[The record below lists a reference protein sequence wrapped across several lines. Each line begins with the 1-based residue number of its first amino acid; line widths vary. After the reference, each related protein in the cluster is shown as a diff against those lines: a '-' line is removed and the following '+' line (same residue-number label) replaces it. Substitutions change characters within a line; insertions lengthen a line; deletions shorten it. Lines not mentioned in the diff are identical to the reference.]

1 MVPIEVMVIR
11 GLIRPLILGWDFMK
25 KHGCVINIKKGKFEF
40 TGNGVTDLLPSPAQS
55 MGSVI
60 AVAEDFAVAA
70 NAKMH
75 VKMDVA
81 SEESHERQNG
91 DQVLVEPLYTH
102 GSRVLMARCISKIE
116 DGRAMVELLNT
127 SK

>member
-25 KHGCVINIKKGKFEF
+25 KHGCTINIKKGKFEF
-40 TGNGVTDLLPSPAQS
+40 SGNGVTDLLPSPAQS
-55 MGSVI
+55 TGSVI

-70 NAKMH
+70 NAKVH

-81 SEESHERQNG
+81 SEESHERQSG
-91 DQVLVEPLYTH
+91 DQVLIEPLYTH
-102 GSRVLMARCISKIE
+102 GC
-116 DGRAMVELLNT
+116 
-127 SK
+127 